1 MSEQRP
7 ESPQNETPENDV
19 TVDPD
24 DVRDAA
30 RPIIG
35 GDASTLPAD
44 TPQEGSHRPRRRGQ
58 RRHRH
63 EGDLRVD

>member
-7 ESPQNETPENDV
+7 ETPDSDV
-19 TVDPD
+19 SVDPD

-30 RPIIG
+30 RPLIG

-44 TPQEGSHRPRRRGQ
+44 TPQEGRTDLDGVGSGDIV
-58 RRHRH
+58 H
-63 EGDLRVD
+63 EGDLRAD